1 MADYNELIEPL
12 LGELGLEEKVSL
24 LSGQDF
30 WSLPAIPRIGLRSLV
45 MSDGPIG
52 VRGTGWAPEDPSI
65 ALPSPTA
72 LAAAWDPALARR
84 AGQVLGQEARRKG
97 VHVLLGPTVNL
108 QRTPLG
114 GRHFEC
120 YSEDPLLSGEIGV
133 GFVTGV
139 QEHGVATTVKHL
151 VGNDFETDRM
161 TVDVRISERAL
172 REVYLAPFERVVAA
186 GGWGVMSAYNGV
198 NGLPMAWNGPLQ
210 SGVLKQEWGFDGVVV
225 SDWRAARDTVG
236 AALGGLDV
244 AMPALENPWGAKLV
258 AAVRAGEVPESEID
272 DKVRRVL
279 RLAARVGALDSASP
293 AAARQ
298 AEPAD
303 PTGTA
308 RPADAAADLGEP
320 KELAGTARPA
330 DAAADLGEP
339 KELAG
344 TARLADPTMAG
355 RPAEPADPAAGT
367 RPAELDGAAVA
378 HEIAARSF
386 VLVRNHD
393 YALPLEASSLTRV
406 AVLGAL
412 AMDARVLGGGSAQV
426 TPPHA
431 ISPLDGLGRALSG
444 VDIGYA
450 VGADP
455 RPFLPAARGPEWT
468 GITLALT
475 GDGLRHNV
483 ELERA
488 AVRWIG
494 GLPGNLAPESVG
506 GLELSATFTPGEDGE
521 HTFAVSGF
529 GSFDLMVGDERL
541 YVGSLHPA
549 GTGRAELLLSPREH
563 RAVVALAAGV
573 PVYVMLKQTIKPGLA
588 HTVSAT
594 LGYRPPGP
602 DADGMIAE
610 AVALAAEADVAVV
623 VVGTTEQVESEGFDR
638 TSLSLPGRQDE
649 LVVRVAAANP
659 RTIVVVNAGSP
670 VLLPWAGDVAAI
682 LLTWFPGQEAGAA
695 LADVLLGVCEP
706 GGRLPTTWPKREQD
720 CPILDVTPH
729 QGVVSYDEG
738 VFIGYRA
745 WQRAGIAPRYAF
757 GHGYGYTTWHY
768 EALAVSATEAVVTLT
783 NTGARAGREVV
794 QLYAGPTGEEPFGAG
809 PAGVALERPEQ
820 WLAGFANVAAHPGET
835 VTVRIPLPER
845 TFQVWDGGWH
855 TVPGRYRMTAAH
867 ALDEPRLVAHL
878 TI

>member
-1 MADYNELIEPL
+1 
-12 LGELGLEEKVSL
+12 
-24 LSGQDF
+24 
-30 WSLPAIPRIGLRSLV
+30 
-45 MSDGPIG
+45 
-52 VRGTGWAPEDPSI
+52 
-65 ALPSPTA
+65 
-72 LAAAWDPALARR
+72 
-84 AGQVLGQEARRKG
+84 
-97 VHVLLGPTVNL
+97 
-108 QRTPLG
+108 
-114 GRHFEC
+114 
-120 YSEDPLLSGEIGV
+120 
-133 GFVTGV
+133 
-139 QEHGVATTVKHL
+139 VKHL

-172 REVYLAPFERVVAA
+172 REVYLVPFERVVAA

-198 NGLPMAWNGPLQ
+198 NGLPMASNGPLQ

-236 AALGGLDV
+236 AALGGLDI

-279 RLAARVGALDSASP
+279 RLAARVGILDNVSP
-293 AAARQ
+293 AAN
-298 AEPAD
+298 
-303 PTGTA
+303 
-308 RPADAAADLGEP
+308 
-320 KELAGTARPA
+320 
-330 DAAADLGEP
+330 
-339 KELAG
+339 
-344 TARLADPTMAG
+344 
-355 RPAEPADPAAGT
+355 PAEPAAATHPVAAT
-367 RPAELDGAAVA
+367 RPRELDGAAVA

-393 YALPLEASSLTRV
+393 YTLPLEASSLTRV
-406 AVLGAL
+406 AVIGAL

-426 TPPHA
+426 TPPYA

-444 VDIGYA
+444 VDVGYA

-468 GITLALT
+468 GITVALT

-483 ELERA
+483 ELDQA

-494 GLPGNLAPESVG
+494 DLPGNLAPESVS

-549 GTGRAELLLSPREH
+549 DTGRAELLLSPREH
-563 RAVVALAAGV
+563 RAVVSLAAGV
-573 PVYVMLKQTIKPGLA
+573 PVYVRVKQTIRPGLA

-610 AVALAAEADVAVV
+610 AVALAAESDVAVV

-670 VLLPWAGDVAAI
+670 VLLPWADDVAAI

-729 QGVVSYDEG
+729 AGVVSYDEG

-745 WQRAGIAPRYAF
+745 WQRTGVAPRYAF

-768 EALAVSATEAVVTLT
+768 ETLAVSATEAVVTLT
-783 NTGARAGREVV
+783 NTGGRAGREVV

-809 PAGVALERPEQ
+809 PAGVAVERPEQ
-820 WLAGFANVAAHPGET
+820 WLAGFANVHAHPGET

-845 TFQVWDGGWH
+845 TFQIWDDGWH
-855 TVPGRYRMTAAH
+855 TVPGTYRMAAAH
-867 ALDEPRLVAHL
+867 ALDDPRLVAQL